1 MHISVITLFPKMFS
15 NVIDSSILK
24 RAQEKKK
31 ISIEIIDLR
40 QFGIGKHKS
49 VDDKPYGGGAGML
62 LRVDVLHKAIMHI
75 KSVHPDTTV
84 LLLGPKGTPFTQE
97 VAENLTNKQDIT
109 LICGHYEGIDARAYK
124 YIDSE
129 ISLGDFILTGG
140 EIPAMAVIDAVTRLI
155 PGVLGKNESYQNESF
170 TSKNGKRILE
180 GHHYTRPHEYDN
192 ETIPAELLSGDPLV
206 VESFR
211 EKTAESETQ
220 KKRPD
225 LY

>member
-1 MHISVITLFPKMFS
+1 MFS

-62 LRVDVLHKAIMHI
+62 LRVDVLHKAIMHT
-75 KSVHPDTTV
+75 KSTHPDTTV
-84 LLLGPKGTPFTQE
+84 ILLGPKGTPFSQN
-97 VAENLTNKQDIT
+97 VAETLTREKDIT
-109 LICGHYEGIDARAYK
+109 LICGHYEGIDARTYK

-140 EIPAMAVIDAVTRLI
+140 EIPAMAVIDAVVRLI
-155 PGVLGKNESYQNESF
+155 PGVLGKEESFQDESF
-170 TSKNGKRILE
+170 TSKNGKRGLE
-180 GHHYTRPHEYDN
+180 GLHYTRPNEYDG
-192 ETIPAELLSGDPLV
+192 EVIPIELLSGDPRIV
-206 VESFR
+206 GEFR
-211 EKTAESETQ
+211 EKTAKSETS